1 LDWVSKY
8 FKNKEDQIGGKM
20 KKLLL
25 IILVIMVIFSLVNS
39 GDFKYVGVKKCR
51 SCHKGER
58 KGLVYEKWLERAH
71 AHAFETLKKKG
82 EEKNPKCLPCHTT
95 GFDKGGYKIGDP
107 DAAKFVGVQ
116 CESCHG
122 PGSVYK
128 KSKIMKNREL
138 ALKNGL
144 VNITEETC
152 TRCHDSAKGAP
163 MDSVFDFKKALKA
176 IDHTYRKK

>member
-1 LDWVSKY
+1 
-8 FKNKEDQIGGKM
+8 M

-25 IILVIMVIFSLVNS
+25 IILATMVIFSFINS
-39 GDFKYVGVKKCR
+39 NDFTYVGVKKCKP
-51 SCHKGER
+51 CHKGER
-58 KGLVYEKWLERAH
+58 KGLVYEKWLESAH
-71 AHAFETLKKKG
+71 AHAIETLKKKG

-95 GFDKGGYKIGDP
+95 GFDKSGYKIDDP
-107 DAAKFVGVQ
+107 DAVKFEGVQ

-128 KSKIMKNREL
+128 KSSIMRNREL

-163 MDSVFDFKKALKA
+163 ITEKFDFQKALKV
-176 IDHTYRKK
+176 IDHTYEKK